1 MAAGP
6 VTMAVV
12 DNILKEVYED
22 KLRDQLQSDVL
33 TLRRVEKT
41 SEGVSEDV
49 GGKYVRF
56 PIRTSRNHGMGAR
69 REYEALPTAR
79 TQGYASAQVNL
90 AYLYGSIQL
99 TGQTFELAERNPQS
113 FASAL
118 QAEVNG
124 LKEGLAKDMNR
135 QVYGTSLGV
144 LVTADDSLAGDA
156 HSTTEMVVLNRDAIY
171 MEVDMYV
178 DLWNASLAAFDPNG
192 PFVITNIVDNG
203 GGDSTLTFTPAASE
217 AVADT
222 DTFRRQG
229 SSIDATTGKEIIGFR
244 EIIDDSNTLFNIAPA
259 SVPVWKSE
267 VDSNS
272 GTNRALTEGRMIQ
285 MVDRIRVNGARPS
298 VIFTSLGVRR
308 SYFNLLSQQREF
320 VNTKTFTGGFEGL
333 AFAGAGGEIPLIEDV
348 DCPSNRMFFVSEK
361 ELKLYQAGDWSF
373 MNRDGSNWQRVVGQT
388 GGTINYFDAYT
399 SMMFKYCQ
407 LGTHRR
413 NAHGVIEDLTE
424 G

>member
-6 VTMAVV
+6 VTMTVV

-22 KLRDQLQSDVL
+22 RLRDQLQSDVT
-33 TLRRVEKT
+33 TLRRIEKT

-56 PIRTSRNHGMGAR
+56 PIRTSRNHGMGSR
-69 REYEALPTAR
+69 LENEALPNAR

-90 AYLYGSIQL
+90 SYQYGSIHL
-99 TGQTFELAERNPQS
+99 TGQTFELAERNPQA

-118 QAEVNG
+118 QAEVDG

-135 QVYGTSLGV
+135 QIYGTSVGILATAASGSTSTFV
-144 LVTADDSLAGDA
+144 LPNEKALYL
-156 HSTTEMVVLNRDAIY
+156 EN
-171 MEVDMYV
+171 DMYV
-178 DLWNASLAAFDPNG
+178 NIWDTSASAFLTDATGNPN
-192 PFVITNIVDNG
+192 FSITGVSKTATD
-203 GGDSTLTFTPAASE
+203 TTVTFSPTASV
-217 AVADT
+217 AVASGDT
-222 DTFRRQG
+222 MRRAG
-229 SSIDATTGKEIIGFR
+229 SSIDGTTGKEIVGFGQ
-244 EIIDDSNTLFNIAPA
+244 IVSDTGTLFNIDPT
-259 SVPVWKSE
+259 VYPVWKSE
-267 VDSNS
+267 VDSNGGS
-272 GTNRALTEGRMIQ
+272 NRALTEGRMIK

-320 VNTKTFTGGFEGL
+320 VNTKSFTGGFEGL
-333 AFAGAGGEIPLIEDV
+333 AFAGAGGEIPVVEDV
-348 DCPSNRMFFVSEK
+348 DSPPNQMLFLSEK

-373 MNRDGSNWQRVVGQT
+373 MNRDGSNWQRVVGVSN
-388 GGTINYFDAYT
+388 GNVNYFDAYT

-407 LGTHRR
+407 MGTHRR
-413 NAHGVIEDLTE
+413 NAHGVITDITE

>member
-6 VTMAVV
+6 VTMTVV

-22 KLRDQLQSDVL
+22 RLRDQLQSDVI
-33 TLRRVEKT
+33 TLRRIEKT

-56 PIRTSRNHGMGAR
+56 PIRTSRNHGMGSR
-69 REYEALPTAR
+69 LENEALPNAR

-90 AYLYGSIQL
+90 SYQYGAIHL
-99 TGQTFELAERNPQS
+99 TGQTFELAERNPQA

-118 QAEVNG
+118 QAEVDG

-135 QVYGTSLGV
+135 QVYGTSVGILA
-144 LVTADDSLAGDA
+144 TAASG
-156 HSTTEMVVLNRDAIY
+156 STTTFVLPNEKALY
-171 MEVDMYV
+171 LENDMYV
-178 DLWNASLAAFDPNG
+178 NIWDTSGSAFLVDATGNPN
-192 PFVITNIVDNG
+192 FAITNVSKGASD
-203 GGDSTLTFTPAASE
+203 TTVTFSPAASV
-217 AVADT
+217 AVASGDT
-222 DTFRRQG
+222 MRRAG
-229 SSIDATTGKEIIGFR
+229 SSIDGTTGKEIVGFGQ
-244 EIIDDSNTLFNIAPA
+244 IVSDSGTLFNIDP
-259 SVPVWKSE
+259 SVYPVWKSE

-272 GTNRALTEGRMIQ
+272 GTNRALTEGRMIK

-320 VNTKTFTGGFEGL
+320 VNTKSFTGGFEGL
-333 AFAGAGGEIPLIEDV
+333 AFAGAGGEIPVVEDV
-348 DCPSNRMFFVSEK
+348 DSPPNQMLFLSEK

-373 MNRDGSNWQRVVGQT
+373 MNRDGSNWQRVVGVSN
-388 GGTINYFDAYT
+388 GNVNYFDAYT

-407 LGTHRR
+407 MGTHRR
-413 NAHGVIEDLTE
+413 NAHGLISDITE

>member
-1 MAAGP
+1 
-6 VTMAVV
+6 MAVV

-69 REYEALPTAR
+69 REYEALPMAR

-90 AYLYGSIQL
+90 AYLYGAIQL
-99 TGQTFELAERNPQS
+99 TGQTFELAERNPQA
-113 FASAL
+113 FVSAL

-135 QVYGTSLGV
+135 QTYGTSLGELGV
-144 LVTADDSLAGDA
+144 AVTG
-156 HSTTEMVVLNRDAIY
+156 STTTLVMLNENALYFEQDMSINIWDA
-171 MEVDMYV
+171 
-178 DLWNASLAAFDPNG
+178 SGAAFIADGTGNTEFIISSVVPG
-192 PFVITNIVDNG
+192 AT
-203 GGDSTLTFTPAASE
+203 STTITFTPTAAT
-217 AVADT
+217 AVAVGDSA
-222 DTFRRQG
+222 RRNG
-229 SSIDATTGKEIIGFR
+229 SSIDATTGKELVGLKQIVNSTG
-244 EIIDDSNTLFNIAPA
+244 TLFNIDP
-259 SVPVWKSE
+259 SVTTIWKSS

-285 MVDRIRVNGARPS
+285 MVDKLRISGARPS

-333 AFAGAGGEIPLIEDV
+333 AFAGAGGEIPMIEDV
-348 DCPSNRMFFVSEK
+348 DCQANRMYFVSEK

-373 MNRDGSNWQRVVGQT
+373 MNRDGSNWQRIVGQT
-388 GGTINYFDAYT
+388 GGVINYFDAYT

-413 NAHGVIEDLTE
+413 NAHGLISDLTE

>member
-69 REYEALPTAR
+69 REYEALPMAR

-90 AYLYGSIQL
+90 AYLYGAIQL

-135 QVYGTSLGV
+135 QVYGTSLGELGV
-144 LVTADDSLAGDA
+144 AASG
-156 HSTTEMVVLNRDAIY
+156 STTTFVLTNENALY
-171 MEVDMYV
+171 FEQDMSINIW
-178 DLWNASLAAFDPNG
+178 DTSASGFLADNTGNTEFI
-192 PFVITNIVDNG
+192 ITSVARGAANTTV
-203 GGDSTLTFTPAASE
+203 TFTPTASA
-217 AVADT
+217 AVAVGDSA
-222 DTFRRQG
+222 RRHN
-229 SSIDATTGKEIIGFR
+229 SSIDATTGKEIVGLKQIV
-244 EIIDDSNTLFNIAPA
+244 SNTGTLFNIDPT
-259 SVPVWKSE
+259 SVTIWKSE

-285 MVDRIRVNGARPS
+285 MVDKLRINGARPS

-348 DCPSNRMFFVSEK
+348 DCQANRMYFVSEK

-373 MNRDGSNWQRVVGQT
+373 MNRDGSNWQRIVGQT
-388 GGTINYFDAYT
+388 GGVINYFDAYT

-413 NAHGVIEDLTE
+413 NAHGLISDLTE

>member
-6 VTMAVV
+6 VTMTVV

-22 KLRDQLQSDVL
+22 RLRDQLQSDVQA
-33 TLRRVEKT
+33 LRRIEKT

-69 REYEALPTAR
+69 YENEALPLAR
-79 TQGYASAQVNL
+79 TQGYESAQVNL
-90 AYLYGSIQL
+90 SYFYGALHL

-118 QAEVNG
+118 QAEVDG

-135 QVYGTSLGV
+135 QVFGTSVGILG
-144 LVTADDSLAGDA
+144 TADSG
-156 HSTTEMVVLNRDAIY
+156 STTTFVLPNEEALY
-171 MEVDMYV
+171 FETDMYV
-178 DLWNASLAAFDPNG
+178 NIWDSSGSAFILDATGNPNFTISSVSKGAANTT
-192 PFVITNIVDNG
+192 V
-203 GGDSTLTFTPAASE
+203 TFTPTAAT
-217 AVADT
+217 AVASGDT
-222 DTFRRQG
+222 MRRAG
-229 SSIDATTGKEIIGFR
+229 SSVDSDTGKEIIGLS
-244 EIIDDSNTLFNIAPA
+244 EIVDNTGTLFNINSS

-267 VDSNS
+267 VDDNS
-272 GTNRALTEGRMIQ
+272 GTNRALTEGRMIK
-285 MVDRIRVNGARPS
+285 MVDRIRINGARPS

-320 VNTKTFTGGFEGL
+320 VNTQKFTGGFEGL
-333 AFAGAGGEIPLIEDV
+333 AFAGAGGQIPVIEDV
-348 DCPSNRMFFVSEK
+348 DCPPNRMFFLSEK

-373 MNRDGSNWQRVVGQT
+373 MNRDGSNWQRVVGVSS
-388 GGTINYFDAYT
+388 GTVNYFDAYT
-399 SMMFKYCQ
+399 AMMYKYCN

-413 NAHGVIEDLTE
+413 NAHGIIKDLTE

>member
-69 REYEALPTAR
+69 REYEALPMAR
-79 TQGYASAQVNL
+79 TQNYASAQVNL
-90 AYLYGSIQL
+90 AYLYGAIQL

-118 QAEVNG
+118 QSEVSG
-124 LKEGLAKDMNR
+124 LREGLAKDMNR
-135 QVYGTSLGV
+135 QTYGTSLGELGV
-144 LVTADDSLAGDA
+144 AVTG
-156 HSTTEMVVLNRDAIY
+156 STTTLVMLNENALY
-171 MEVDMYV
+171 FEQDMSINIW
-178 DLWNASLAAFDPNG
+178 DTSASAFLTDNTG
-192 PFVITNIVDNG
+192 NTEFIITSVAPG
-203 GGDSTLTFTPAASE
+203 ATSTTVTFTPTASVAA
-217 AVADT
+217 AVGDSA
-222 DTFRRQG
+222 RRHN
-229 SSIDATTGKEIIGFR
+229 SSIDATTGKEMVGLKQIVL
-244 EIIDDSNTLFNIAPA
+244 DSGTLFNIDPT
-259 SVPVWKSE
+259 STTIWKST

-285 MVDRIRVNGARPS
+285 MVDKLRIKGARPS

-333 AFAGAGGEIPLIEDV
+333 AFAGAGGEIPMIEDV
-348 DCPSNRMFFVSEK
+348 DCQPNRMYFVSEK

-373 MNRDGSNWQRVVGQT
+373 MNRDGSNWQRIVGQT
-388 GGTINYFDAYT
+388 GGVINYFDAYT
-399 SMMFKYCQ
+399 SMLFKYCQ

-413 NAHGVIEDLTE
+413 NAHGLISDLTE

>member
-6 VTMAVV
+6 VTMTVV

-22 KLRDQLQSDVL
+22 RLRDQLQSDVL
-33 TLRRVEKT
+33 TLRRIEKT

-56 PIRTSRNHGMGAR
+56 PIRTSRNHGMGSR
-69 REYEALPTAR
+69 LENEALPNAR

-90 AYLYGSIQL
+90 SYQYGSIHL

-118 QAEVNG
+118 QAEVDG

-135 QVYGTSLGV
+135 QVYGTSLGELAAAASGTTTTFV
-144 LVTADDSLAGDA
+144 LPNEQALYL
-156 HSTTEMVVLNRDAIY
+156 EN
-171 MEVDMYV
+171 DMYV
-178 DLWNASLAAFDPNG
+178 NIWDASAAAFMTDATGNPNFSITSVSKGAANTTVTFG
-192 PFVITNIVDNG
+192 PASTAAVAV
-203 GGDSTLTFTPAASE
+203 GDSM
-217 AVADT
+217 
-222 DTFRRQG
+222 RRAG
-229 SSIDATTGKEIIGFR
+229 SSIDATTGKEIVGLR
-244 EIIDDSNTLFNIAPA
+244 QIINNSGTLFNIDPNTY
-259 SVPVWKSE
+259 PVWKSE
-267 VDSNS
+267 VDSNG

-285 MVDRIRVNGARPS
+285 MVDRIRINGGRPS

-320 VNTKTFTGGFEGL
+320 VNTKSFTGGFEGL
-333 AFAGAGGEIPLIEDV
+333 AFAGAGGEIPVVEDV
-348 DCPSNRMFFVSEK
+348 DCPPNRMFFVSEK

-373 MNRDGSNWQRVVGQT
+373 MNRDGSNWQRVVGVSN
-388 GGTINYFDAYT
+388 GSVNYFDAYT

-413 NAHGVIEDLTE
+413 NAHGLISDLTE

>member
-22 KLRDQLQSDVL
+22 KLRDQLQSEVV

-56 PIRTSRNHGMGAR
+56 PIRTSRNHGIGAR
-69 REYEALPTAR
+69 REFEALPNAR

-90 AYLYGSIQL
+90 AYLYGSVQL
-99 TGQTFELAERNPQS
+99 TGQTFELAERNPQA

-118 QAEVNG
+118 QSELDG
-124 LKEGLAKDMNR
+124 LKEVLAKDMNR
-135 QVYGTSLGV
+135 QVYGTSLGELGV
-144 LVTADDSLAGDA
+144 AVTG
-156 HSTTEMVVLNRDAIY
+156 STTTIVMPNEKGIYFEQDMLINIWDASA
-171 MEVDMYV
+171 V
-178 DLWNASLAAFDPNG
+178 AFHTSATGNPE
-192 PFVITNIVDNG
+192 FVISSVTKTATDTTV
-203 GGDSTLTFTPAASE
+203 TFTPASSA
-217 AVADT
+217 AVAVSDSA
-222 DTFRRQG
+222 RRAG
-229 SSIDATTGKEIIGFR
+229 SSIDATTGKEIVGLR
-244 EIIDDSNTLFNIAPA
+244 EIVRNTGTLFNIDPTTTT
-259 SVPVWKSE
+259 VWKSE

-285 MVDRIRVNGARPS
+285 MVDRLRVNGCRPS
-298 VIFTSLGVRR
+298 VIFTTLGVRR

-320 VNTKTFTGGFEGL
+320 VNTKSFTGGFEGL
-333 AFAGAGGEIPLIEDV
+333 AFAGAGGEIPVIEDV
-348 DCPSNRMFFVSEK
+348 DCPANRMFFVSEK
-361 ELKLYQAGDWSF
+361 ELKLYQAGDWGF
-373 MNRDGSNWQRVVGQT
+373 MNRDGSNWQRTVGVSN
-388 GGTINYFDAYT
+388 GSVGMFDAYHST
-399 SMMFKYCQ
+399 MFKYCQ

-413 NAHGVIEDLTE
+413 NAHGVIEDVTE

>member
-6 VTMAVV
+6 VTMTVV

-22 KLRDQLQSDVL
+22 RLRDQLQSEVRA
-33 TLRRVEKT
+33 LRRIEKT

-69 REYEALPTAR
+69 LENEALPHAR

-90 AYLYGSIQL
+90 TYQYGSIHL
-99 TGQTFELAERNPQS
+99 TGQTFELAERNPQT

-118 QAEVNG
+118 QAEVDG

-135 QVYGTSLGV
+135 QVFGTSVGILATATSGTTSTFV
-144 LVTADDSLAGDA
+144 LPEAEAQYLEIDMVVNIWDDSGSSF
-156 HSTTEMVVLNRDAIY
+156 HQS
-171 MEVDMYV
+171 
-178 DLWNASLAAFDPNG
+178 ASGDPN
-192 PFVITNIVDNG
+192 FVITDISKSG
-203 GGDSTLTFTPAASE
+203 GNATVTFSPAS
-217 AVADT
+217 AVAVAAGDT
-222 DTFRRQG
+222 MRRAG
-229 SSIDATTGKEIIGFR
+229 SSINATTGKELVGLR
-244 EIIDDSNTLFNIAPA
+244 EIVRSSGTLFNIDPTAY
-259 SVPVWKSE
+259 PVWKSE
-267 VDSNS
+267 VDNNG
-272 GTNRALTEGRMIQ
+272 GTPRALTEGRMIQ
-285 MVDRIRVNGARPS
+285 MVDRIRINGSRPT

-333 AFAGAGGEIPLIEDV
+333 AFAGAGGEIPVVEDV
-348 DCPSNRMFFVSEK
+348 DCPPGRMFFLNEK

-373 MNRDGSNWQRVVGQT
+373 MNRDGSNWQRVIGVSS
-388 GGTINYFDAYT
+388 GTVNYFDAYT
-399 SMMFKYCQ
+399 ATMFKYCQ

-413 NAHGVIEDLTE
+413 NAHGVIEDLIE

>member
-6 VTMAVV
+6 VTMTVV

-22 KLRDQLQSDVL
+22 RLRDQLQSEVL
-33 TLRRVEKT
+33 TLRRIEKT

-69 REYEALPTAR
+69 RENEALPLAR
-79 TQGYASAQVNL
+79 TQGYASAQVSL
-90 AYLYGSIQL
+90 AYLYGSLHL
-99 TGQTFELAERNPQS
+99 TGQTFELAERNPQA

-118 QAEVNG
+118 QSEVDG
-124 LKEGLAKDMNR
+124 LKEGIAKDMNR
-135 QVYGTSLGV
+135 QVYGTSLGELGVAASGTTTTFV
-144 LVTADDSLAGDA
+144 LPTEQALYFENDMFINIWDASAVAFMVDATGNPNFTITDVTK
-156 HSTTEMVVLNRDAIY
+156 VVGG
-171 MEVDMYV
+171 
-178 DLWNASLAAFDPNG
+178 NAT
-192 PFVITNIVDNG
+192 ITF
-203 GGDSTLTFTPAASE
+203 SPAATVSV
-217 AVADT
+217 AVSDSA
-222 DTFRRQG
+222 RRAG
-229 SSIDATTGKEIIGFR
+229 SSIDATTGKEIVGLKQIVLNSG
-244 EIIDDSNTLFNIAPA
+244 TLFNIAPGT
-259 SVPVWKSE
+259 VPLWKSE

-272 GTNRALTEGRMIQ
+272 GTNRALTEGRMLQ

-308 SYFNLLSQQREF
+308 AYFNLLSQQREF

-333 AFAGAGGEIPLIEDV
+333 AFAAAGGEIPMVEDV
-348 DCPSNRMFFVSEK
+348 DCQSNRLYFISEK

-373 MNRDGSNWQRVVGQT
+373 MNRDGSNWQRVVGVSN
-388 GGTINYFDAYT
+388 GTVNYFDAYS

-413 NAHGVIEDLTE
+413 NAHGLLSDITE

>member
-6 VTMAVV
+6 VTMTVV

-22 KLRDQLQSDVL
+22 RLRDQLQSEVRA
-33 TLRRVEKT
+33 LRRIEKT

-69 REYEALPTAR
+69 LENEALPHAR

-90 AYLYGSIQL
+90 TYQYGSIHL
-99 TGQTFELAERNPQS
+99 TGQTFELAERNPQT

-118 QAEVNG
+118 QAEIDG
-124 LKEGLAKDMNR
+124 LREGLAKDMNR
-135 QVYGTSLGV
+135 QVFGTSVGILATAASGTTSTFV
-144 LVTADDSLAGDA
+144 LPEAEAQYLEIDMVVNIWDDSGSSF
-156 HSTTEMVVLNRDAIY
+156 HQS
-171 MEVDMYV
+171 
-178 DLWNASLAAFDPNG
+178 ASGDPN
-192 PFVITNIVDNG
+192 FVITNISKSG
-203 GGDSTLTFTPAASE
+203 GNATVTFSPAS
-217 AVADT
+217 AVAVAAGDT
-222 DTFRRQG
+222 MRRAG
-229 SSIDATTGKEIIGFR
+229 SSINATTGKELVGLR
-244 EIIDDSNTLFNIAPA
+244 EIVRNSGTLFNIDPTAY
-259 SVPVWKSE
+259 PVWKSE
-267 VDSNS
+267 VDNNG
-272 GTNRALTEGRMIQ
+272 GTPRALTEGRMIQ
-285 MVDRIRVNGARPS
+285 MVDRIRVNGSRPT

-333 AFAGAGGEIPLIEDV
+333 AFAGAGGEIPVVEDV
-348 DCPSNRMFFVSEK
+348 DCPPGRMFFLNEK

-373 MNRDGSNWQRVVGQT
+373 MNRDGSNWQRVIGVSS
-388 GGTINYFDAYT
+388 GTVNYFDAYT
-399 SMMFKYCQ
+399 ATMFKYCQ

-413 NAHGVIEDLTE
+413 NAHGVIEDLIE

>member
-6 VTMAVV
+6 VTMTVV

-22 KLRDQLQSDVL
+22 RLRDQLQSDVL
-33 TLRRVEKT
+33 TLRRIEKT

-56 PIRTSRNHGMGAR
+56 PIRTSRNHGMGSR
-69 REYEALPTAR
+69 LENEALPNAR

-90 AYLYGSIQL
+90 SYQYGSIHL
-99 TGQTFELAERNPQS
+99 TGQTFELAERNPQT

-118 QAEVNG
+118 QAEVDG

-135 QVYGTSLGV
+135 QVYGTSLGE
-144 LVTADDSLAGDA
+144 LAVASSG
-156 HSTTEMVVLNRDAIY
+156 TTTTFVVPNAEAQYL
-171 MEVDMYV
+171 EQDMYV
-178 DLWNASLAAFDPNG
+178 NIWDDSGTAFHVDATGNPN
-192 PFVITNIVDNG
+192 FTITSVSKGATNTTV
-203 GGDSTLTFTPAASE
+203 TFTPASVNAIASG
-217 AVADT
+217 DSM
-222 DTFRRQG
+222 RRQG
-229 SSIDATTGKEIIGFR
+229 SSINATTGKEIVGLR
-244 EIIDDSNTLFNIAPA
+244 EIIRDSGTLFNIDP
-259 SVPVWKSE
+259 SSYPVWKSE

-272 GTNRALTEGRMIQ
+272 GTPRALTEGRMIQ

-320 VNTKTFTGGFEGL
+320 VNTKKFTGGFEGL
-333 AFAGAGGEIPLIEDV
+333 AFAGAGGEIPVVEDV
-348 DCPSNRMFFVSEK
+348 DCPPGRMFFVSEK

-373 MNRDGSNWQRVVGQT
+373 MNRDGSNWQRVVGVSSGQV
-388 GGTINYFDAYT
+388 NYFDAYVA
-399 SMMFKYCQ
+399 MMFKYCQ

-413 NAHGVIEDLTE
+413 NAHGVIEDLIE

>member
-69 REYEALPTAR
+69 REYEALPMAR

-90 AYLYGSIQL
+90 AYLYGAIQL

-135 QVYGTSLGV
+135 QTYGTSLGELGV
-144 LVTADDSLAGDA
+144 AVTG
-156 HSTTEMVVLNRDAIY
+156 STTTLVMLNENALY
-171 MEVDMYV
+171 FESDMSINIWDNDV
-178 DLWNASLAAFDPNG
+178 AAFHTSAG
-192 PFVITNIVDNG
+192 GSTEFIITTVVKG
-203 GGDSTLTFTPAASE
+203 ATSTTITFSPASSA
-217 AVADT
+217 AVAVSDSA
-222 DTFRRQG
+222 RRHN
-229 SSIDATTGKEIIGFR
+229 SSIDATTGKEMVGLKQIVLNSG
-244 EIIDDSNTLFNIAPA
+244 TLFNIDP
-259 SVPVWKSE
+259 SSTPIWKSE

-285 MVDRIRVNGARPS
+285 MVDRLRVNGARPS

-348 DCPSNRMFFVSEK
+348 DCQPNRMYFVSEK

-373 MNRDGSNWQRVVGQT
+373 MNRDGSNWQRIVGQT
-388 GGTINYFDAYT
+388 GGVINYFDAYT

-413 NAHGVIEDLTE
+413 NAHGLLSDLTE